1 MKNSYYFRKAGYLK
15 ENADNFT
22 SFRNLLLLTF
32 YLFAVLTIAIIF
44 GLGKQKIY
52 IKIIYALLILLYPF
66 YIFELEL
73 ILYKTYLYIYSLVL
87 AEPHI
92 SSKI

>member
-66 YIFELEL
+66 YIFKLEL

-87 AEPHI
+87 AEPHV

>member
-15 ENADNFT
+15 ENTDNFT

-87 AEPHI
+87 AEPHT

>member
-66 YIFELEL
+66 YIFKLEL

>member
-66 YIFELEL
+66 YIFNLEL